1 VPRPASGID
10 RFDVVNDVD
19 VENYLRGVVAG
30 EMPPTFAPAA
40 IRAQAVVARTYA
52 LYAMKMTS
60 AGTGR
65 YDLFADE
72 RSQVYTGLAGETPQS
87 VDAVDQTAGEVVA
100 YGPPGEERIFKAYYS
115 SCCGGI
121 GQSAADAFG
130 DPPIPPLAAQRRGTL
145 CAASPSFNWPPVVVN
160 KLELASR
167 FRRWGTTHNRPERS
181 LASVQ
186 RVEVAAKNA
195 IGRPVRFTVIDDA
208 GRAYLMSGEDLR
220 TAVNTGA
227 PAWGRLPSSLFRIDD
242 RGPAIAF
249 VDGHG
254 RGHGVGLC
262 QWCAQ
267 AQALQGMDDRQIVLS
282 AYPSAVILR
291 AY

>member
-1 VPRPASGID
+1 
-10 RFDVVNDVD
+10 
-19 VENYLRGVVAG
+19 
-30 EMPPTFAPAA
+30 
-40 IRAQAVVARTYA
+40 
-52 LYAMKMTS
+52 
-60 AGTGR
+60 
-65 YDLFADE
+65 
-72 RSQVYTGLAGETPQS
+72 
-87 VDAVDQTAGEVVA
+87 
-100 YGPPGEERIFKAYYS
+100 
-115 SCCGGI
+115 
-121 GQSAADAFG
+121 
-130 DPPIPPLAAQRRGTL
+130 
-145 CAASPSFNWPPVVVN
+145 
-160 KLELASR
+160 
-167 FRRWGTTHNRPERS
+167 
-181 LASVQ
+181 VQ